1 MLHTSKWTR
10 RIGFTIIIVAL
21 FIGFQ
26 DGGKI
31 YGSMQN
37 IQNCLL
43 YWWCHMRAL
52 YEGTFCFNAGTNWLL
67 YIFSYLFAD
76 VVLASYP
83 GCSLIKNKN
92 KLQTAWLGT
101 RLMWYKHTSEIH
113 SRSFYLGLHTHTQ
126 VDRTLALFPGPA
138 HLSIFCSCMRQPL
151 E

>member
-52 YEGTFCFNAGTNWLL
+52 YEGTFCFNAGTNLLL

-76 VVLASYP
+76 VVLASYMYQ
-83 GCSLIKNKN
+83 GRSLIKKTTNG
-92 KLQTAWLGT
+92 LGT
-101 RLMWYKHTSEIH
+101 RLMWYKRTSEIH

-138 HLSIFCSCMRQPL
+138 HLSIFCSRMRQPL